1 VQPASGEIVA
11 SLHEARFYETLGGLA
26 VRCTL
31 CPHDCRIRDGGRGA
45 CGVRFNDGGALYTL
59 VYDRVVT
66 REIDPIEKKPL
77 FHFFPGSRAYSI
89 ATVGC
94 NLRCAFCQNWEL
106 SQWPRLM
113 LPRTK
118 SLAEDRAAPGP
129 AAPRLPALAPAV
141 MGDPLAPRQIV
152 DLAVAAG
159 CHSIA
164 YTYTE
169 PTVFYELAHD
179 TAVLARERG
188 LKNVFVTN
196 GFISEAPLRELAPVL
211 DAANVDLKFFK
222 PESYR
227 KVSRAR
233 IEPIL
238 AAIRLYRELGVWVEV
253 TTLLI
258 PGLNDSDDELS
269 GIAGFLRSVGPDV
282 PWHLSRFFPTY
293 KMSDRAVTPV
303 ETLRRAAEIGSSAG
317 LRHVYLGNLANA
329 EGESTFCH
337 ACRSLLIERHGFHVL
352 ENRVVGERCPSCGTR
367 VDGIGMSRTV
377 EQAGLCH

>member
-1 VQPASGEIVA
+1 MA
-11 SLHEARFYETLGGLA
+11 SLHEARFYEHLGAGA

-31 CPHDCRIRDGGRGA
+31 CPHGCRIRDRSRGA
-45 CGVRFNDGGALYTL
+45 CGVRFNEAGTLYTL

-66 REIDPIEKKPL
+66 REVDPIEKKPL

-94 NLRCAFCQNWEL
+94 NLRCSFCQNWEL

-113 LPRTK
+113 LPRTTE
-118 SLAEDRAAPGP
+118 ADDRGGPRP
-129 AAPRLPALAPAV
+129 AAPRLTELASAV
-141 MGDPLAPRQIV
+141 MGEPLSPRQVV
-152 DLAVAAG
+152 DLAITAG
-159 CHSIA
+159 CQSIA

-169 PTVFYELAHD
+169 PTIFYELAYD

-196 GFISEAPLRELAPVL
+196 GFISEAPLRALAAVL

-222 PESYR
+222 TESYR

-233 IEPIL
+233 LEPIL

-253 TTLLI
+253 TTLVI
-258 PGLNDSDDELS
+258 PGVNDADDELS
-269 GIAGFLRSVGPDV
+269 AIAEFLRGIGPEV
-282 PWHLSRFFPTY
+282 PWHLSRFYPTY
-293 KMSDRAVTPV
+293 RMTDRPATPA
-303 ETLRRAAEIGSSAG
+303 ETLRRAAQIGSSAG
-317 LRHVYLGNLANA
+317 LRHVYLGNLASA

-337 ACRSLLIERHGFHVL
+337 RCKSLLIERHGFDVV
-352 ENRVVGERCPSCGTR
+352 ENRVVHERCPACGAR
-367 VDGIGMSRTV
+367 EDGVGMSPP
-377 EQAGLCH
+377 EAPFLHH